1 MNTTKYN
8 NKDMEAIKK
17 MLQTPSGLIM
27 LESALTTIV
36 IIKLEEDV
44 WKIFSKPFENI
55 EYYTEDEVID
65 LIDRKLKKGFD
76 KV

>member
-44 WKIFSKPFENI
+44 WKVFSKPFKNI

-65 LIDRKLKKGFD
+65 IIDRKLKKGFE